1 MTGLDFDANL
11 RLGKRPIEPMLKK
24 SEYGLDER
32 KREIL
37 RAIVRL
43 HISTGQPVGSMVLT
57 KQSREGLSSASIR
70 NICGDLEEEGYLSH
84 PHTSAG
90 RVPTDKGY
98 RFYVDNV
105 MGATRVS
112 RTDAARIN
120 GLFDRES
127 ITSSERLMEGTS
139 RLLSQLSDNVGIVIS
154 PLISQE
160 MLHHIEFVKLTD
172 LRILVI
178 TVSSSGRVQDQVIR
192 IDTEFSQ
199 PELNTTARYL
209 VENFHNWTLFNIRE
223 ELLRRMT
230 EEKALYD
237 ELLQNAV
244 LLCSQSL
251 REGDQPDV
259 FIEGASTIV
268 TKPDFADTELV
279 RALFKMFEQKS
290 RIIKILNECI
300 DGARLENVAVRIGS
314 ENRMDD
320 MRTCTVI
327 ASRCFYSGG
336 TAVGGIGVVGPT
348 RLEYDRLISIVDYIA
363 KLCERALSGQ
373 GFTSESRPETA
384 G

>member
-1 MTGLDFDANL
+1 MQKKNEHNL
-11 RLGKRPIEPMLKK
+11 E
-24 SEYGLDER
+24 ER

-43 HISTGQPVGSMVLT
+43 HISTGQPVGSLALT
-57 KQSREGLSSASIR
+57 RLSKEGLSSASIR
-70 NICGDLEEEGYLSH
+70 NICGELENEGYLSH

-105 MGATRVS
+105 MGSTRVS

-120 GLFDRES
+120 ELFDKES
-127 ITSSERLMEGTS
+127 FTSSERLMERTS
-139 RLLSQLSDNVGIVIS
+139 RLLSQLSDNVGIVVS

-160 MLHHIEFVKLTD
+160 MLHHIEFVKLAD

-178 TVSSSGRVQDQVIR
+178 TVSSTGRVQDQVIR
-192 IDTEFSQ
+192 IDSEFSQ
-199 PELNTTARYL
+199 QELNTTARYL
-209 VENFHNWTLFNIRE
+209 VENFHGWTMVSIRE

-251 REGDQPDV
+251 SEGDQPVV

-268 TKPDFADTELV
+268 TKPDFADTELMRV
-279 RALFKMFEQKS
+279 LFKILEQKN

-300 DGARLENVAVRIGS
+300 EGARRENVAVLIGS
-314 ENRMDD
+314 ENTADD
-320 MRTCTVI
+320 MRSCTVI
-327 ASRCFYSGG
+327 ASRCFYTGG

-348 RLEYDRLISIVDYIA
+348 RLEYARLISIVDYTA

-373 GFTSESRPETA
+373 AFTPDNRAVTD

>member
-1 MTGLDFDANL
+1 
-11 RLGKRPIEPMLKK
+11 MLKK

-43 HISTGQPVGSMVLT
+43 HIATGQPVGSLVLT
-57 KQSREGLSSASIR
+57 RQSKEGLSSASIR
-70 NICGDLEEEGYLSH
+70 NLCGELETEGYLSH

-105 MGATRVS
+105 VGATKVS

-120 GLFDRES
+120 ELFDRES
-127 ITSSERLMEGTS
+127 ITSSERLMERMS

-178 TVSSSGRVQDQVIR
+178 TVSSTGRVQDQVIR

-199 PELNTTARYL
+199 QELNTTARYL
-209 VENFHNWTLFNIRE
+209 AENFHGWTLFNIRE

-268 TKPDFADTELV
+268 TKPDFADTELL

-300 DGARLENVAVRIGS
+300 EEALPENVAVLIGR
-314 ENRMDD
+314 ENRTDD
-320 MRTCTVI
+320 MRSCTVI

-348 RLEYDRLISIVDYIA
+348 RLEYDRLISIVDYTA
-363 KLCERALSGQ
+363 KLCERALTGTA
-373 GFTSESRPETA
+373 FTPENRAESA